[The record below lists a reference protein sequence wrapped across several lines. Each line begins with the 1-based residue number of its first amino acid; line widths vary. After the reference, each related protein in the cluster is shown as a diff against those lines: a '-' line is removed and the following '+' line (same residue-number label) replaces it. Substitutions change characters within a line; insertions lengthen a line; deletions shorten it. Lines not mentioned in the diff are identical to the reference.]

1 MKLLVKKFTLR
12 SDGVDYAAGSIV
24 DLPKE
29 RAVALAQS
37 APLEFEIV
45 GEAAEE
51 AVVTGVAEVPE
62 DGINLD
68 DLTVAELKVFAEE
81 NGFDIGKATKKADII
96 DAIMNQPEDES
107 ELPALD
113 AEATLK

>member
-12 SDGVDYAAGSIV
+12 SDGVDYVAGSIV

-37 APLEFEIV
+37 APIEFEIV
-45 GEAAEE
+45 EEAAEE
-51 AVVTGVAEVPE
+51 DVVTGVAEVPE

-96 DAIMNQPEDES
+96 DAIMNQSEDES

-113 AEATLK
+113 AEAILK

>member
-12 SDGVDYAAGSIV
+12 SDGVDYLAGSIV

-51 AVVTGVAEVPE
+51 DVVTGVAEVPE

-96 DAIMNQPEDES
+96 DAIMNQSEDES

>member
-12 SDGVDYAAGSIV
+12 SDGVDYAAGSVV
-24 DLPKE
+24 DIPAG
-29 RAVALAQS
+29 RAVALAES
-37 APLEFEIV
+37 APLEFEILEDV
-45 GEAAEE
+45 AAET
-51 AVVTGVAEVPE
+51 VVTGVVEVPE
-62 DGINLD
+62 DGVNLD
-68 DLTVAELKVFAEE
+68 DLTVAELKAFAED
-81 NGFDIGKATKKADII
+81 NGIDIGKATKKADII

>member
-45 GEAAEE
+45 GEAAEDV
-51 AVVTGVAEVPE
+51 VVTGVEEVPE

-68 DLTVAELKVFAEE
+68 DMTVAELKAFAED
-81 NGFDIGKATKKADII
+81 NGIDIGKATKKADII
-96 DAIMNQPEDES
+96 DAIMNQSEDES

>member
-12 SDGVDYAAGSIV
+12 SDGVDYVAGSIV

-45 GEAAEE
+45 EE

-68 DLTVAELKVFAEE
+68 DMTVAELKAFAED
-81 NGFDIGKATKKADII
+81 NGIDIGKATKKADII

>member
-12 SDGVDYAAGSIV
+12 SDGVDYVAGSIV

-45 GEAAEE
+45 GEAAEDV
-51 AVVTGVAEVPE
+51 VVTGVAEVPE

-96 DAIMNQPEDES
+96 DAIMNQSEDES

-113 AEATLK
+113 AEAILK